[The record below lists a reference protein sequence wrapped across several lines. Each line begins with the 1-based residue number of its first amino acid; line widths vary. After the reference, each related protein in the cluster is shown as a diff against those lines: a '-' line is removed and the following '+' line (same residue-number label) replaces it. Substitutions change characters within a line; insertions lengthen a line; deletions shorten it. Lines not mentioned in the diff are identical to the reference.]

1 MVDRMDNVISELKYF
16 NKEFPRTALE
26 KAISNKE
33 ETTQILLSELDQML
47 ETPEII
53 TEDDDYMLHIYAIH
67 LLAQFREKEAFQRII
82 ELVSFSPEQVDFML
96 GDIITEDLNSILY
109 STFDGDLTS
118 LKNVIENPMV
128 NIYVR
133 GAALDVYGKLYS
145 DGVVTKEEFINYLRE
160 LLYGDNN
167 YGEGTDLATTI
178 QGVVTNKHL
187 FEMID
192 DIQTLYD
199 EQRIEEGIV
208 GSYDSFIDFI
218 YSYEFDRESVGYI
231 DDVIESMYW
240 WPSFEQSE
248 ADKLE
253 KEKKREE
260 LYAELERTN
269 QQEQTAEKVQT
280 TVKVGRNDPCPC
292 GSGKKYK
299 KCCMKKDKAN
309 EKYQE
314 PIEVQRKWLKDYPKV
329 EGERK
334 EHEVRITDDFDEAS
348 IEIDRLVYLALRHR
362 ARPMWEK
369 WDRDKEK
376 KIRISYL
383 VEAFNK
389 FREKCTEENIQTF
402 EEYDSQYKIHYR
414 SKEWVIMLARLI
426 EENNLTSKYEK
437 ILEGLSETMNEF
449 A

>member
-389 FREKCTEENIQTF
+389 FREKCTEENIQSF
-402 EEYDSQYKIHYR
+402 KEYDSQYKIHYR

>member
-1 MVDRMDNVISELKYF
+1 MDNVISELKYF

-414 SKEWVIMLARLI
+414 SKEWIAMLPRLI
-426 EENNLTSKYEK
+426 EENDLTSKYEK
-437 ILEGLSETMNEF
+437 ILEGLSETINEF

>member
-376 KIRISYL
+376 KIKISYL

-414 SKEWVIMLARLI
+414 SKEWIAMLPRLI
-426 EENNLTSKYEK
+426 EENDLTSKYEK
-437 ILEGLSETMNEF
+437 ILEGLSETINEF